1 MSKCL
6 DKMSRAK
13 LSLSLYKANLSL
25 LRHSSSCILCGIS
38 NSFIQIHIANSCT
51 CFSCASL
58 LRTMRYSAAGAQLHC
73 APDRTLGYA
82 ILFSLPFSPKH
93 IGALRVHELRLF
105 IFLVLDAKFF
115 CLMGHRSA
123 HAGGIIF
130 AYTQH
135 REPTRVTARAP
146 LSTRWGYFIYRP
158 PGTRWGYFIY
168 RPPGTRWGYFIFS
181 I

>member
-1 MSKCL
+1 
-6 DKMSRAK
+6 MSRAK

-58 LRTMRYSAAGAQLHC
+58 LRTMRYNAAGAQLHC

-93 IGALRVHELRLF
+93 IGALRVHELSFKFWGKVRKF
-105 IFLVLDAKFF
+105 EFKFSNFDSKVFLDFLENQFKI
-115 CLMGHRSA
+115 CE
-123 HAGGIIF
+123 I
-130 AYTQH
+130 
-135 REPTRVTARAP
+135 PTKCHP
-146 LSTRWGYFIYRP
+146 H
-158 PGTRWGYFIY
+158 
-168 RPPGTRWGYFIFS
+168 
-181 I
+181 

>member
-1 MSKCL
+1 MRLLIKHALSHSNIRFATPLWKSGRKTRSENTLASKCL

-58 LRTMRYSAAGAQLHC
+58 LRTMRYNAAGAELHC

-93 IGALRVHELRLF
+93 IGALRVHELRF
-105 IFLVLDAKFF
+105 ICKDRRRYSRKRAKFYRNVAKNWQLRLLAADWTVF
-115 CLMGHRSA
+115 L
-123 HAGGIIF
+123 AGWL
-130 AYTQH
+130 AC
-135 REPTRVTARAP
+135 
-146 LSTRWGYFIYRP
+146 
-158 PGTRWGYFIY
+158 
-168 RPPGTRWGYFIFS
+168 
-181 I
+181 

>member
-1 MSKCL
+1 
-6 DKMSRAK
+6 MSRAK

-58 LRTMRYSAAGAQLHC
+58 LRTMRYNAAGAQLHC

-93 IGALRVHELRLF
+93 IGALRVHELRF
-105 IFLVLDAKFF
+105 VHD
-115 CLMGHRSA
+115 RSDLA
-123 HAGGIIF
+123 PITSKHIVKGFWSSPRSVNFTTLGSF
-130 AYTQH
+130 ASSDFDHVKARDVIWIKVKVWVEEQKTW
-135 REPTRVTARAP
+135 RERERERERA
-146 LSTRWGYFIYRP
+146 
-158 PGTRWGYFIY
+158 
-168 RPPGTRWGYFIFS
+168 
-181 I
+181 

>member
-1 MSKCL
+1 MRLLIKHALSHSNIRFATPLWKSGRKTWSENTLASKCL
-6 DKMSRAK
+6 DKMSSAK

-58 LRTMRYSAAGAQLHC
+58 LRTMRYNAAGAQLHC

-93 IGALRVHELRLF
+93 IGALRVHELRSFFSGDFAKLWLLIEF
-105 IFLVLDAKFF
+105 TVFRTYFDENVLRISSNFEQFRIKPY
-115 CLMGHRSA
+115 
-123 HAGGIIF
+123 I
-130 AYTQH
+130 
-135 REPTRVTARAP
+135 
-146 LSTRWGYFIYRP
+146 
-158 PGTRWGYFIY
+158 
-168 RPPGTRWGYFIFS
+168 
-181 I
+181 